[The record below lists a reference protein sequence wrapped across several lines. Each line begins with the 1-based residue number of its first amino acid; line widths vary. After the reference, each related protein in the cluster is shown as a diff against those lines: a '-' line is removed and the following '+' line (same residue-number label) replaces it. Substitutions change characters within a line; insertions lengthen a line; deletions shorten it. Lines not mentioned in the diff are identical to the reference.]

1 MLYIF
6 IIGLAIMNIVEAN
19 FCELSDDVQS
29 FYLVDPMGA
38 WNILEDQESNIFVS
52 TIIYQEYI

>member
-19 FCELSDDVQS
+19 FGELSDDVQS